1 MTLATQSPSAA
12 AASHDAPSRAE
23 LVARAAALRDRLWED
38 APRADRDRR
47 LGSGTV
53 DAIRDAGLF
62 RLLTPRRFGG
72 YEADSRTLLDVVTE
86 LGRGCGSAAWVTGVL
101 NAGNFVTAL
110 FPDEAREE
118 VWGRNPDAGVA
129 LVLGPG
135 APARRVEGGALV
147 TAEWPYASGSG
158 HCDWA
163 VVVVPV
169 QDGDAAPEPFLALI
183 PAGDTTVKDT
193 WFITGLR
200 GTGSNTIV
208 VDGKTVPDHRL
219 IPLMPALD
227 GTLPP
232 RHPEETLYRSNF
244 AGVLL
249 TSLLGAQLGEVRA
262 ALELVL
268 EKAPKRSVNASVYTS
283 QAQSVTFQTTV
294 AEAATKIDTAR
305 FHAHRLT
312 EDIDAHARRAETL
325 DVPVRTRVRNDSA
338 YASRQCRE
346 AVDLLVTAHGTSAF
360 AEFNPLQRIWRDVHV
375 ANRHA
380 GFGAGIPEEMYG
392 RVLLGEDPRAVSFLL

>member
-1 MTLATQSPSAA
+1 MTTTSQSPSAA
-12 AASHDAPSRAE
+12 ATGHEVPSRAE
-23 LVARAAALRDRLWED
+23 LVARASALRDRLWED

-47 LGSGTV
+47 LDDGTV
-53 DAIRDAGLF
+53 DAIREAGLF

-72 YEADSRTLLDVVTE
+72 YETDSRTLLDVVTE

-101 NAGNFVTAL
+101 NAGNFVAAL
-110 FPDEAREE
+110 FPDEARQE
-118 VWGRNPDAGVA
+118 VWGENPDAGVA
-129 LVLGPG
+129 LILGPG
-135 APARRVEGGALV
+135 APARKVAGGALV
-147 TAEWPYASGSG
+147 TAKWPYASGSL

-169 QDGDAAPEPFLALI
+169 QDGDAAPEPYLALI
-183 PAGDTTVKDT
+183 PMTDATVEDT

-208 VDGKTVPDHRL
+208 VDGATVPDHRL
-219 IPLMPALD
+219 IPLMP
-227 GTLPP
+227 TLNGAVPP

-244 AGVLL
+244 AGLLL
-249 TSLLGAQLGEVRA
+249 TSLLGAQLGEVKA
-262 ALELVL
+262 GLELVL
-268 EKAPKRSVNASVYTS
+268 EKAPKRSINASAYTS
-283 QAQSVTFQTTV
+283 QVQSVTFQTTV
-294 AEAATKIDTAR
+294 AEAATKIDTAQ
-305 FHAHRLT
+305 FHAQRLT
-312 EDIDAHARRAETL
+312 EDIDGHARRGEAP
-325 DVPVRTRVRNDSA
+325 DVPTRTRVRNDSA

-392 RVLLGEDPRAVSFLL
+392 RVLLGEDPQAVSFLL